1 MSTYKQC
8 GLWQVTQSL
17 CLSSLICKMP
27 LTTQSIENSG
37 DNHYDTDTVQPE
49 WIEMDIG
56 YKNL

>member
-1 MSTYKQC
+1 
-8 GLWQVTQSL
+8 
-17 CLSSLICKMP
+17 MP